1 MVSTVLNPVSMV
13 SVAFGAGAVFCARRT
28 NAVAVIFAQSIA
40 ARLPFSSPAFVGKV
54 STAIRSA
61 SANFA
66 LANPTI
72 SSVFQKIVSSS
83 QYPQYKVATP
93 VTLVATV
100 ALYTLGAFAC
110 TKIARAA
117 WNEMKTPGNG
127 PISQTYSTLSAVG
140 TAGVL
145 VTGSS
150 LLGIFRGVLGV

>member
-1 MVSTVLNPVSMV
+1 MASTVVNPVSMV
-13 SVAFGAGAVFCARRT
+13 SVAFGASGLFCVRRAAAVS
-28 NAVAVIFAQSIA
+28 VILSQNIA
-40 ARLPFSSPAFVGKV
+40 ARLPFSSPAFVGKI
-54 STAIRSA
+54 STAIKSA
-61 SANFA
+61 TANFA

-100 ALYTLGAFAC
+100 ALYAIGTFVC
-110 TKIARAA
+110 TKLAKAA
-117 WNEMKTPGNG
+117 WNEMKNPGSG

-145 VTGSS
+145 ATGSS
-150 LLGIFRGVLGV
+150 LLSIFRGVVGV